1 MTNAAPAT
9 NKNAIDAVKARF
21 IRLPSSNTFPRFRD
35 VITGIEQADAA
46 ILCNYYSQYINASD
60 NVPDPQYL
68 LNCLE
73 WVYGEGF
80 KPNGGSVIDG
90 GLLNLWKSPDVKPS
104 NQPVKPEQVAPFLEF
119 MRRWFPNDIERQYF
133 GWWISHAVR
142 KPEVRIIATPV
153 LRSEHGVGKGFLVE
167 TLLAGLIGKSSVAV
181 CSLKDV
187 VGEFNDIVAG
197 KTLLLI
203 DEVYKSKKSTTDA
216 LKSFQ
221 GNTTIPLHRKHKPTI
236 TIDNYL
242 NFIIT
247 SNDHLPLMIEK
258 GDRRFWIPEFIKHR
272 ESVDE
277 TSVFINN
284 TLKPWLLSGGFQ
296 LVRDY
301 LEQADLN
308 RFRPTDAPP
317 MTTSKQEFMGFST
330 TDKLEE
336 LLSDVVEHHK
346 VITVKWIKEQFAD
359 DFDHVLSDMMIVSA
373 LMTLDCKQRRTSTV
387 RYYITPNGFESGLT
401 LKSSDRDLGNALP
414 NPRNFSKR

>member
-9 NKNAIDAVKARF
+9 NKKAIDAVKARF

-46 ILCNYYSQYINASD
+46 ILCDYYSRYVNASD
-60 NVPDPQYL
+60 NIPTPQYL

-90 GLLNLWKSPDVKPS
+90 GLLNLWKPSDVKPS
-104 NQPVKPEQVAPFLEF
+104 NQAVKLEQVAPFLEF
-119 MRRWFPNDIERQYF
+119 MRRWFPNDFERQYF

-167 TLLAGLIGKSSVAV
+167 TLLSGLLGKSSVAV
-181 CSLKDV
+181 CSIKDV
-187 VGEFNDIVAG
+187 VGDFNDVIES

-221 GNTTIPLHRKHKPTI
+221 GNSTIALHRKHKPTI
-236 TIDNYL
+236 AIDNYL

-258 GDRRFWIPEFIKHR
+258 GDRRFWIPEFIRHR

-277 TSVFINN
+277 TSDFINN

-301 LEQADLN
+301 LEQADLTK
-308 RFRPTDAPP
+308 FHPTDAPP
-317 MTTSKQEFMGFST
+317 MTASKKELMGFST

-346 VITVKWIKEQFAD
+346 VITIKWIKNQFAD
-359 DFDHVLSDMMIVSA
+359 EFERGLTDMAIANA
-373 LMTLDCKQRRTSTV
+373 LLTMGCIQRRSNSTKF
-387 RYYITPNGFESGLT
+387 YITPFGKSHGLGTHSKPAELESHV
-401 LKSSDRDLGNALP
+401 
-414 NPRNFSKR
+414 KR